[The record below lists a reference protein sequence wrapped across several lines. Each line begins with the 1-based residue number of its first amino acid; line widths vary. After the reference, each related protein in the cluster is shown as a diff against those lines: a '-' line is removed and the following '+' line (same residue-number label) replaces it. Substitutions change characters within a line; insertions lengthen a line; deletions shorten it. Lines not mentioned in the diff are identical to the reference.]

1 MKKFIYIILIGLVAL
16 SCSKSQAPEN
26 NQMEFMFSIGN
37 GTTKV
42 TSTAFEAGDAV
53 SLYAVEWDGNE
64 QYPIQVSGNYLNN
77 EKITYNGTSWTS
89 LRILYWSD
97 NPCDFYALY
106 PYQSSITSIEK
117 QPFSVAWDQSGAGYE
132 ASDLLYAYAEH
143 KSRTDG
149 PVLMNFNHIMS
160 KVVVNLIKG
169 PQFEGD
175 IPNDVEAHV
184 YSTITDCY
192 INMTSGSIEKDIFAD
207 KNVITM
213 KKISNERF
221 EAIIVPQNLEKR
233 TPLIELSMG
242 GIAYLLETSLTFRAG
257 YKHTINVT
265 LNTSPDQE
273 QIEISIDPGV
283 NNWN

>member
-1 MKKFIYIILIGLVAL
+1 MHTRGIYRSEATSCMNNNIPYYSAISRQAIVERIKEYAGEEFTLESFYALDKDDFGPTSKASSGAKRNALGWSFGVDPKLNKSIGHGPVYKGMNPNVKKIENKRDMKKFIYIILIGLVAL

-132 ASDLLYAYAEH
+132 ASDLLYHLLVMLTEKGLRIEDVAAELQQRH
-143 KSRTDG
+143 D
-149 PVLMNFNHIMS
+149 
-160 KVVVNLIKG
+160 
-169 PQFEGD
+169 
-175 IPNDVEAHV
+175 PNWDKKRREAKAA
-184 YSTITDCY
+184 
-192 INMTSGSIEKDIFAD
+192 GK
-207 KNVITM
+207 M
-213 KKISNERF
+213 K
-221 EAIIVPQNLEKR
+221 
-233 TPLIELSMG
+233 
-242 GIAYLLETSLTFRAG
+242 
-257 YKHTINVT
+257 
-265 LNTSPDQE
+265 
-273 QIEISIDPGV
+273 
-283 NNWN
+283 